1 MLQLNQQTLKTVYSK
16 RKSYWSFVWYIGF
29 VFPLVFGQNQ
39 PSKWTLET
47 CVQYTLQNNI
57 QIKQTGLEKDLAE
70 IAKKDAIGSFL
81 PSMNA
86 FGTHSWNIGLN
97 QNITTGLLENQTT
110 QFTSAGLN
118 VGVDIYNG
126 MQNQNR
132 LQRARLQKIAAQYQL
147 LQMQDDIA
155 LNVAN
160 AYLQILFNKEAL
172 KVQQSQLKTN
182 KEQMARAKELWEAGQ
197 IPKGDY
203 LDRTATV
210 AADEQRV
217 IQAENALLLS
227 KLSLGQLLQLENYQ
241 NFDIADEDYQME
253 KSPLLLEKA
262 ETIFNK
268 AKEIRYEIK
277 IAENNIALAEKDVK
291 IAKGAFQPR
300 LTGFYA
306 FNTRAAYFD
315 RIIGFQQDPNNPF
328 TTIGVVEGTNQNVIR
343 PNLLAITGNP
353 LSVWEQFDI
362 NKGQSFGVQLNIPI
376 LNGLSVRNNVA
387 RSKVLVKRSEL
398 ALEQETLN
406 LERNV
411 FTAYSDAQGA
421 QKAYEAAITALE
433 ARKEAYFYASER
445 YQVGLLNTY
454 DLTQAQ
460 NLLTAAESEVLRT
473 KYDYLF
479 RTKILALSFG
489 LPIYERP

>member
-1 MLQLNQQTLKTVYSK
+1 MLQLNNQTLPFVYSNS
-16 RKSYWSFVWYIGF
+16 RIYRSFLFLIAF
-29 VFPLVFGQNQ
+29 VMPSAFAQNQ
-39 PSKWTLET
+39 PSKWTLEA
-47 CVQYTLQNNI
+47 CVQYALQNNI
-57 QIKQTGLEKDLAE
+57 QIKQTGLESELAT
-70 IAKKDAIGSFL
+70 IARKDAIGSFL
-81 PSMNA
+81 PTMNA

-147 LQMQDDIA
+147 SQMQDDIA

-203 LDRTATV
+203 LDRSATV
-210 AADEQRV
+210 SADEQRV
-217 IQAENALLLS
+217 IQAENTLLLS

-241 NFDIADEDYQME
+241 DFDIADEDYPME
-253 KSPLLLEKA
+253 QSPLLIQKV
-262 ETIFNK
+262 ETIVEK
-268 AKEIRYEIK
+268 AKETRFEIK
-277 IAENNIALAEKDVK
+277 IAENNVSLAEKDVK

-300 LTGFYA
+300 ITGFYA

-315 RIIGFQQDPNNPF
+315 RVVGFQQDPNNPF
-328 TTIGVVEGTNQNVIR
+328 TTIGIVEGTNQNVVR

-353 LSVWEQFDI
+353 LSVWEQFDL

-376 LNGLSVRNNVA
+376 LNGFSVRNNVA
-387 RSKVLVKRSEL
+387 RSKVAVKRSEL
-398 ALEQETLN
+398 ALEQASLT

-411 FTAYSDAQGA
+411 YTAYADAKGA
-421 QKAYEAAITALE
+421 LKAYESAITALE

-479 RTKILALSFG
+479 RTKILSLYFG
-489 LPIYERP
+489 LPLYKRP